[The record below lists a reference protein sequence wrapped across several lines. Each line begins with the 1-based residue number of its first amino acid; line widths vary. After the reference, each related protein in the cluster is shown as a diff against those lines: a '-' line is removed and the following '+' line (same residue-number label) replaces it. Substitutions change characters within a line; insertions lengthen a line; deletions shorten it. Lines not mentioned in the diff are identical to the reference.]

1 MHLSEGVLN
10 PSVLLGGAVLAAIGV
25 AVGLRGLDER
35 RLSLTALFGAVFF
48 VAGTIHIPVGL
59 GSVHLILNGIAG
71 LFLGY
76 AVFPAFLIALIL
88 QVFLFSFGG
97 FAVLGINLLIL
108 AVPALVT
115 HALFSKCLW
124 QNQTDKKYL
133 SVLVGICC
141 GIIGVGGSAL
151 LASVTLI
158 VNGGKH
164 ADDLIGLLL
173 ITQFP
178 VFVIDSLVSCGIL
191 LVFNK
196 MQPQDFSSYK
206 V

>member
-88 QVFLFSFGG
+88 QVFLFLS
-97 FAVLGINLLIL
+97 ADS
-108 AVPALVT
+108 P
-115 HALFSKCLW
+115 
-124 QNQTDKKYL
+124 Y
-133 SVLVGICC
+133 SVLI
-141 GIIGVGGSAL
+141 
-151 LASVTLI
+151 
-158 VNGGKH
+158 
-164 ADDLIGLLL
+164 
-173 ITQFP
+173 
-178 VFVIDSLVSCGIL
+178 
-191 LVFNK
+191 
-196 MQPQDFSSYK
+196 Y
-206 V
+206 